1 MMPMS
6 SPEEARREILTILGT
21 GAEMAMATAAGEHL
35 RVRLAPFAARED
47 LTFYSFVK
55 RGPQALQLHHHPNV
69 SLFITNRSAGGE
81 LREVEIIGKALLVQ
95 DGAERSKARRL
106 LEERGAAF
114 SDEAVEYVRIVPQRI
129 EVREKAGPGDL
140 LASRSLDFPHNRQA
154 VSDWVLL
161 RRKALVWL
169 LAVRAP
175 FLTASI
181 VPVLLGGAVAWAT
194 RDALN
199 WGLLFLALIAG
210 ALLHLA
216 VNVYNDYFDDRSGND
231 PLNIDFVR
239 PFSGGSRVIQ
249 MGLLS
254 PLEMISG
261 AVLLS
266 AVSAGIGAYLAW
278 AAGPWV
284 LAFGVAG
291 LISGVFYV
299 AGPFNWASRG
309 VGELMVGLNFGTLMT
324 LGSYYVQTGRVDWTP
339 AVASIPAA
347 ALIAA
352 VLYVNEFPDFAA
364 DKAVGKRTWVV
375 RLGRQRAVI
384 AYALLMAIPYVTI
397 PLAVAFGV
405 LPLTALIAMLTLP
418 FSLRAVYCAARHHS
432 EPLELAPA
440 NALTIITHLA
450 TGLLLTLAFVW
461 DGSELAGLGYVL
473 GLSALFAFMVLFV
486 SRGVE
491 QEKRAF
497 LAAREAL

>member
-1 MMPMS
+1 MQTLS
-6 SPEEARREILTILGT
+6 DEEARKEILAALAASRDMT
-21 GAEMAMATAAGEHL
+21 MAASAGEHL
-35 RVRLAPFAARED
+35 RVNLVPFAFSED
-47 LTFYSFVK
+47 LTFYSCARK
-55 RGPQALQLHHHPNV
+55 GPQALQVHHHPNV
-69 SLFITNRSAGGE
+69 SLFATSRVASGD
-81 LREVEIIGKALLVQ
+81 LREIEISGKALLLR
-95 DGAERSKARRL
+95 DGAEMSTARRM
-106 LEERGAAF
+106 LEERGGAV
-114 SDEAVEYVRIVPQRI
+114 DHEAIEYLRIVPERI
-129 EVREKAGPGDL
+129 ELREKTESGQL
-140 LASRSLDFPHNRQA
+140 LASRSLDFSRKQQA
-154 VSDWVLL
+154 LSDGVLL
-161 RRKALVWL
+161 RRKAFAWL

-175 FLTASI
+175 FLTASL

-199 WGLLFLALIAG
+199 WGLFFAALIAG

-216 VNVYNDYFDDRSGND
+216 VNVYNDYFDHRSGND
-231 PLNIDFVR
+231 PLNVDFVR
-239 PFSGGSRVIQ
+239 PFSGGSRAIQ

-254 PLEMISG
+254 PLETISG

-299 AGPFNWASRG
+299 ARPFNWASRG

-339 AVASIPAA
+339 AIASIPAG

-352 VLYVNEFPDFAA
+352 VLYVNEFPDFIA
-364 DKAVGKRTWVV
+364 DRAVGKRTWVV

-384 AYALLMAIPYVTI
+384 GYAFLMAVPYITV
-397 PLAVAFGV
+397 PVGVAFGV
-405 LPLTALIAMLTLP
+405 LPVQALIAMLTLP
-418 FSLRAVYCAARHHS
+418 FSLRAVQCAAQHHS
-432 EPLELAPA
+432 QPLELAPA
-440 NALTIITHLA
+440 NALTIISHLA

-461 DGSELAGLGYVL
+461 DGSGLAEIGYLL
-473 GLSALFAFMVLFV
+473 GLSVLFAVMVLFV
-486 SRGVE
+486 SRGIE
-491 QEKRAF
+491 QEKKAF